1 MKLKRAFACELQAGK
16 AVMIPRNS
24 LWEALSLPM
33 KEHMIISFA
42 GGGGKT
48 TSMFWLADELAGL
61 GKRVIVTTSTH
72 IRRPQNRHIVP
83 AEKAE
88 TVENFIKDHEEWAF
102 PSGGW
107 VLVAARPAEE
117 GKLKSMEL
125 SQLEKLAALS
135 DVLLV
140 EADGAKCLPLKLP
153 REGEPVHLNGTDA
166 VIGCAG
172 LDCIGKSWEEMCFR
186 FYLASEIFGRSMKKA
201 EILPEHAA
209 GILISEKG
217 TRKGVGAA
225 EYRMILNKA
234 DDEERMAAAEA
245 VVKAMGESWTGK
257 CAVTHFAE
265 ER

>member
-1 MKLKRAFACELQAGK
+1 MKLKKALACELQAGK
-16 AVMIPRNS
+16 TVMIPQNS
-24 LWEALSLPM
+24 LWEALRLPV

-61 GKRVIVTTSTH
+61 GKRVMVTTSTH
-72 IRRPQNRHIVP
+72 IGRPQNRQIVT
-83 AEKAE
+83 AQKAE
-88 TVENFIKDHEEWAF
+88 TVENFIKDHEEWAH
-102 PSGGW
+102 PPGGW
-107 VLVAARPAEE
+107 VLVTAQPAEG

-125 SQLEKLAALS
+125 SQMEKLAALS

-153 REGEPVHLNGTDA
+153 REGEPVHLDGTDA

-172 LDCIGKSWEEMCFR
+172 LDCIGRPWEETCFR
-186 FYLASEIFGRSMKKA
+186 FHLAPEIFGRSMEKT
-201 EILPEHAA
+201 EVLPEHAA
-209 GILISEKG
+209 RILISEKG
-217 TRKGVGAA
+217 TRKNAGTA

-234 DDEERMAAAEA
+234 DDEERTAAAEA
-245 VVKAMGESWTGK
+245 VVKAMGESWGGK
-257 CAVTHFAE
+257 CAVTCFAE